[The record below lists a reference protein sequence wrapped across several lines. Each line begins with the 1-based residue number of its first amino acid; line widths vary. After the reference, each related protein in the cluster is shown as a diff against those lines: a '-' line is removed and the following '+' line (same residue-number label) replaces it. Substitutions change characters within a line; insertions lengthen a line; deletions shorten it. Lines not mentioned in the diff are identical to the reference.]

1 MDAFS
6 PTPALGFSA
15 RLADARQGLVGRAAA
30 GYLHIKSSFAS
41 DPPSPCV
48 RKVARFNCSFKGSS
62 GPGPAEILG
71 PTQPPP
77 PPPRGQKLVQWHRGV
92 KRRCKSAF
100 LCLQA
105 YLHPLISSTANSN
118 SFC

>member
-77 PPPRGQKLVQWHRGV
+77 PHPPMARNWCSGTGVLREDANQLSSVSKLICIR
-92 KRRCKSAF
+92 
-100 LCLQA
+100 
-105 YLHPLISSTANSN
+105 
-118 SFC
+118 